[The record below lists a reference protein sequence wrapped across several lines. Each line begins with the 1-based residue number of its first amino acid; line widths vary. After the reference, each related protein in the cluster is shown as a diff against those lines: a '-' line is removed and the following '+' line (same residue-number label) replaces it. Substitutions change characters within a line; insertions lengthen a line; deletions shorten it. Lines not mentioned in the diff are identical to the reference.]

1 MSVTLTKEGLN
12 IAGQT
17 IPVYAGTVH
26 YWRLERDRWPVI
38 LDQVKQLGFQ
48 MVETYIPW
56 AIHETSPG
64 HYDWGTEDDRKDVE
78 AFINLCEER
87 GLWLIVRPGPLINAE
102 LTDFG
107 FPEWV
112 LLDPAVQAHTA
123 VGSIHYDAAWGLHPP
138 HQFPVP
144 SYASE
149 AFYTYSAGWFDA
161 ICPIIARHLAP
172 NGCIVAVQS
181 DNETCYLF
189 HDQTYATDYS
199 PDSLKLYRLFLKER
213 YHDTEKL
220 NAVYQTTYADFTE
233 IDGPRDCLVSTQ
245 KDLPW
250 HLDWVAYKE
259 YQIIW
264 SVARFA
270 RMLRERGIVD
280 VPIFHDV
287 AFQQRTPLDV
297 ARMEAHHDIDWVG
310 MNLYRNKEG
319 YASAVRQTRFLV
331 GSTKLPFVP
340 EFGCGIWS
348 HHPLTPRPE
357 EQELIT
363 LGALMHGLKAFNLY
377 MLVERDRW
385 QGSAITRHGTLRP
398 EYADFYQR
406 LTHFLHHYQFW
417 RFERDRQVLVLRN
430 YDLGRYAAM
439 TSTLNYAHADLYGL
453 PSELFTTDVDLD
465 LRWDAATEA
474 DEHRTDTWFGTLLNT
489 LSNSAID
496 YDLADTHITSQ
507 QLAQY
512 PLVFLQA
519 TDFMDINDQRHI
531 LAYIEAGGTV
541 VVGPGLPYTDPTL
554 TQTGIFQQF
563 LASPGSAEIGK
574 GRLIWTTTM
583 ELPELVNDLVSEPS
597 FYTDDPAIDLA
608 VLRNSE
614 QTLLFAVN
622 PTDNKLTTTLRF
634 NGACTLQAAWQHT
647 ETLQGNGSISLT
659 IAPYSVQI
667 WEARYD

>member
-1 MSVTLTKEGLN
+1 MTVTLTHEGLH

-26 YWRLERDRWPVI
+26 YWRLERALWPQI

-64 HYDWGTEDDRKDVE
+64 HYDWGSEDDRKDVE
-78 AFINLCEER
+78 GFIKLCEER
-87 GLWLIVRPGPLINAE
+87 SLWLIVRPGPLINAE

-149 AFYTYSAGWFDA
+149 AFYAYSAGWFDA

-189 HDQTYATDYS
+189 HEQTYATDYS
-199 PDSLKLYRLFLKER
+199 PDSLKLYRLFLEER
-213 YHDTEKL
+213 YHQIETL
-220 NAVYQTTYADFTE
+220 NAAYHTTYADFTE
-233 IDGPRDCLVSTQ
+233 IEGPRDCQVNTR

-259 YQIIW
+259 YQITW

-270 RMLRERGIVD
+270 RMLREREIVG

-331 GSTKLPFVP
+331 GSTQLPFVP

-348 HHPLTPRPE
+348 HHPLTPMPND
-357 EQELIT
+357 QELIT
-363 LGALMHGLKAFNLY
+363 LATLMHGLKALNLY

-385 QGSAITRHGTLRP
+385 QGSAITRHGMLRP

-406 LTHFLHHYQFW
+406 LTHFLHSYQFW
-417 RFERDRQVLVLRN
+417 RFARDRQVLVLRN
-430 YDLGRYAAM
+430 YDLGRYTAM

-453 PSELFTTDVDLD
+453 PPELFTTDVDLD
-465 LRWDAATEA
+465 LRWDATTEA
-474 DEHRTDTWFGTLLNT
+474 DEHRTDTWFGTLLHT
-489 LSNSAID
+489 LQAHSMD

-512 PLVFLQA
+512 PLVLLQA

-531 LAYIEAGGTV
+531 LAYIESGGTV

-554 TQTGIFQQF
+554 TQTGILNQF
-563 LASPGSAEIGK
+563 LDAPGVANIGA
-574 GRLIWTTTM
+574 GRLIWAETA
-583 ELPELVNDLVSEPS
+583 ELPDLVGDLVPEPAFRS
-597 FYTDDPAIDLA
+597 ADPSIDLA
-608 VLRNSE
+608 VMCDDE
-614 QTLLFAVN
+614 QILLFAAN
-622 PTDNKLTTTLRF
+622 PTDSTCATTLQF
-634 NGACTLQAAWQHT
+634 NGSYTLRAAWQNT
-647 ETLQGNGSISLT
+647 ETLQGHDSVALT
-659 IAPYSVQI
+659 LPPYSVHI
-667 WEARYD
+667 WEALHD